1 MDSGPLIAV
10 VTGPSGVGKDTV
22 LSLLEEK
29 IPSLYIPIT
38 ATTRKPRKGEV
49 NGIHQFFY
57 EDQEFDQLVKD
68 NLLLEWAH
76 VYGKRYGV
84 PISEI
89 EKARELDRDVLVR
102 TDIQGAFQIK
112 KTKDSAVIIFLAP
125 PSLDSLE
132 SRLRLRGGL
141 SVEEI
146 EHRLEEAKS
155 ELDQSILFDYIV
167 INENDRLDVTVDAL
181 KNILENLGF
190 GKKTIVEE

>member
-57 EDQEFDQLVKD
+57 EDQEFDQLVTD

-112 KTKDSAVIIFLAP
+112 KTKDSAVIIFLQPLNCVSAWIF
-125 PSLDSLE
+125 LHVN
-132 SRLRLRGGL
+132 L
-141 SVEEI
+141 SVNAVSWCNS
-146 EHRLEEAKS
+146 AKHWW
-155 ELDQSILFDYIV
+155 QGRFYIILV
-167 INENDRLDVTVDAL
+167 
-181 KNILENLGF
+181 
-190 GKKTIVEE
+190 